1 MTSPLQ
7 IVVISGFSGSGKS
20 VALHSFEDLGFF
32 CIDNLPPPLL
42 TTFIDLCADS
52 SHNIPRV
59 ALGIDIREGVFLE
72 NFFTCH
78 RQLVQQG
85 HNVTVLFLE
94 ASDEVLLRRF
104 SESRRPHP
112 LARDRP
118 LREAIALEREQLGK
132 LRAEADRVIDTSRL
146 TVHQLKAVITSEYRS
161 GLGARKLQV
170 TLISFGYKNGIPSEA
185 DLLFDTRCLPN
196 PYFNEELKHL
206 SGESEAVSQFLLG
219 QDQTRQFLDRLCAYL
234 DFVLPQYEREGRAY
248 LNIGIGCTGG
258 QHRSVVT
265 AVQVARHLT
274 EKGTWPVI
282 RHRDLQQSDAS
293 LMRPPS

>member
-7 IVVISGFSGSGKS
+7 IVVISGLSGSGKS

-42 TTFIDLCADS
+42 MTFIDLCADS
-52 SHNIPRV
+52 SHNISRV
-59 ALGIDIREGVFLE
+59 ALGVDIRERVFLE
-72 NFFTCH
+72 NFFICH

-85 HNVTVLFLE
+85 RNVIVLFLE
-94 ASDEVLLRRF
+94 ASDDVLLRRF

-112 LARDRP
+112 LANDRP
-118 LREAIALEREQLGK
+118 LREAITMERERLGK

-146 TVHQLKAVITSEYRS
+146 NVHQLKAVITNEYRS
-161 GLGARKLQV
+161 GLGTRKLQV

-185 DLLFDTRCLPN
+185 DLLFDARCLPN

-206 SGESEAVSQFLLG
+206 SGESEAVSKFLLD
-219 QDQTRQFLDRLCAYL
+219 QDQTKQFLDRLCAYL
-234 DFVLPQYEREGRAY
+234 DFLLPQYEREGRAY
-248 LNIGIGCTGG
+248 LNVGIGCTGG

-265 AVQVARHLT
+265 ANGVARHLT
-274 EKGTWPVI
+274 AKGIRPVI
-282 RHRDLQQSDAS
+282 RHRDLQAS
-293 LMRPPS
+293 GVVHPT

>member
-1 MTSPLQ
+1 VTSPLQ
-7 IVVISGFSGSGKS
+7 IMVISGLSGSGKS

-52 SHNIPRV
+52 SHNISKV

-78 RQLVQQG
+78 GQLVQQG
-85 HNVTVLFLE
+85 RNVTVLFLE
-94 ASDEVLLRRF
+94 AEDEVLLRRF

-112 LARDRP
+112 LAKDRP
-118 LREAIALEREQLGK
+118 LREAVALERERLGK
-132 LRAEADRVIDTSRL
+132 LRAQADRVIDTTRL

-185 DLLFDTRCLPN
+185 DLLFDARCLPN
-196 PYFNEELKHL
+196 PYFHEELKHL
-206 SGESEAVSQFLLG
+206 SGEADAVSAFLLEY
-219 QDQTRQFLDRLCAYL
+219 DQTRQFLDRLCAYL
-234 DFVLPQYEREGRAY
+234 DFMLPQYEREGRAY

-258 QHRSVVT
+258 QHRSVV
-265 AVQVARHLT
+265 AVAEVARHLT
-274 EKGTWPVI
+274 ERGLWPVI
-282 RHRDLQQSDAS
+282 RHRDLQPSGAA
-293 LMRPPS
+293 PPS